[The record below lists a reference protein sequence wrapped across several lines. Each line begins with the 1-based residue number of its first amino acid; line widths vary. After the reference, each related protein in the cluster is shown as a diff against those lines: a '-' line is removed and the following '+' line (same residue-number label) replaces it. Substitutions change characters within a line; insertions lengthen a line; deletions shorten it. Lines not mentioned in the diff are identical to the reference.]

1 MKAKPNRDARR
12 AVTMD
17 LGSKISTDFVT
28 MNTLYAES
36 DGDQLDA
43 QLHTSEVIPKLV
55 WDWL

>member
-1 MKAKPNRDARR
+1 
-12 AVTMD
+12 MD